1 MALEGDLE
9 DVVLTGLIQMACS
22 ERKTARLTIRAPE
35 GKGEV
40 FFHAGEIVHAEFG
53 LLEGEKAL
61 YRLLGWT
68 SGRFRLS
75 TGSSPPPTRTIQISW
90 NKLLMEGMR
99 RLDERRLG
107 KTAPEAAHTEGSHGK
122 AELRLET
129 DLLALVSQL
138 EQRMARGDERKM
150 KAKPSLLLQVLG
162 DLVNDV
168 AEFSERIPDARLAGS
183 LRKALQRVNDEF
195 PYARILRA
203 ASNRLS
209 VQTAMGVYDNWADTT
224 ETRDYFLKQLR
235 QALLQILEE
244 FFEFFAAYFENADG
258 EQQWRDTFRVYM
270 ADLTEAANRIVP

>member
-22 ERKTARLTIRAPE
+22 ERKTARLTIRAQE

-75 TGSSPPPTRTIQISW
+75 TGSPPPATRTIQIGW

-99 RLDERRLG
+99 RLDERRMG
-107 KTAPEAAHTEGSHGK
+107 SAAPEGAHTDGSSGK
-122 AELRLET
+122 AELRLEA
-129 DLLALVSQL
+129 DLLALVSRL
-138 EQRMARGDERKM
+138 EQRMARCDERKL

-183 LRKALQRVNDEF
+183 LRKALLRVNEEF

-203 ASNRLS
+203 NSNRLS
-209 VQTAMGVYDNWADTT
+209 VQTAIGVYDNWTDTS
-224 ETRDYFLKQLR
+224 ETRDYVLKQLR

-244 FFEFFAAYFENADG
+244 FFEFFAAYFEDAEG
-258 EQQWRDTFRVYM
+258 EQQWRDTFRVYL
-270 ADLTEAANRIVP
+270 ADLTQAATQIIS

>member
-22 ERKTARLTIRAPE
+22 EKKTARLTIRAPE
-35 GKGEV
+35 GKADV

-61 YRLLGWT
+61 YKLLGWT
-68 SGRFRLS
+68 SGRFRLN
-75 TGSSPPPTRTIQISW
+75 TGCPPPSTRTIQISW

-99 RLDERRLG
+99 RLDEGRKNG
-107 KTAPEAAHTEGSHGK
+107 GPEGARAERSSGS
-122 AELRLET
+122 AELQLEA

-138 EQRMARGDERKM
+138 EQRMARCDERKL

-168 AEFSERIPDARLAGS
+168 AGFSERIPDPRLAGS
-183 LRKALQRVNDEF
+183 LQKALLRVNDEF

-203 ASNRLS
+203 KSNRLS
-209 VQTAMGVYDNWADTT
+209 VQTAIDVYNNWSDTA
-224 ETRDYFLKQLR
+224 ETRDYLLKQLR
-235 QALLQILEE
+235 QVLLQILEE
-244 FFEFFAAYFENADG
+244 FFEFFAACFENAG
-258 EQQWRDTFRVYM
+258 REQQWRDTYRVYL
-270 ADLTEAANRIVP
+270 ADLTQAATEIVP